1 MDLKKAIHQNSFES
15 LNQELVVGLLYA
27 AGALRDKLNAVSSEH
42 GFLVQH
48 YNVLRILNGAFPE
61 VLYPAD
67 IKERMIEKGVDLT
80 RLLYKLERLTLI
92 ERNVCPDNRRRV
104 ELKITPK
111 GISLLASM
119 KTEVFA
125 IQQSMFKGFSEDE
138 LTLFSTLLN
147 KLE

>member
-1 MDLKKAIHQNSFES
+1 MDLKKALHQDSFES
-15 LNQELVVGLLYA
+15 LNQELVVGLLF
-27 AGALRDKLNAVSSEH
+27 AGGVIRDKLNAIFSEH

-48 YNVLRILNGAFPE
+48 YNVLRILKGAFPD

-80 RLLYKLERLTLI
+80 RLLYKLERLTFI

-111 GISLLASM
+111 GIKLLEVL
-119 KTEVFA
+119 KTEVLE
-125 IQQSMFKGFSEDE
+125 IQQTVFKGFSEDE
-138 LTLFSTLLN
+138 LKMFSSLLN
-147 KLE
+147 KME